1 VLALTLLG
9 FTFAGCIALEI
20 VIMVARERAQRHAD
34 EVAQRARQR
43 VIRIGPPPRHWAG
56 VVSLLGVAA
65 LFRRRSTGEP
75 MLLH

>member
-34 EVAQRARQR
+34 EVA
-43 VIRIGPPPRHWAG
+43 
-56 VVSLLGVAA
+56 
-65 LFRRRSTGEP
+65 
-75 MLLH
+75 